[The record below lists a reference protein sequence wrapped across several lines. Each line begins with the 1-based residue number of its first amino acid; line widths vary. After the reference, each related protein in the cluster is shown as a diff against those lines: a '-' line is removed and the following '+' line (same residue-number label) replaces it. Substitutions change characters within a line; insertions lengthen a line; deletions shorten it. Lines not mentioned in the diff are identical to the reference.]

1 MPYQDSGSTGKSSLY
16 NRRNVLKSLSAAGIV
31 GLAGCS
37 GSGGD
42 GSDGSS
48 GGNAATGTSGSDG
61 SGGSSGDGL
70 DITLPSVNESGTP
83 MVNAAEKFKEKIE
96 AESDGDVSVQVA
108 PGGSYGS
115 EPESIDLL
123 SSGSIEMYTGG
134 SAPYQRWANE
144 YYFVNQPFVMD
155 SFDQL
160 LTVMESE
167 EFQPAYDQMQE
178 DGNVRVMGEPR
189 VYRGVRHYTSNEPV
203 RTPSD
208 VEGMA
213 LRLPEEDAW
222 IKIWEQIG
230 ASPTP
235 VALNE
240 LYSGLQTGV
249 VDASEGPPAQI
260 SSLNLWEV
268 QDYYSLTGHLVL
280 GGSMYI
286 NDDFFQG
293 VDETYQDMITQTAN
307 EATTEASEEAME
319 QEEELTNQIAEEG
332 MEIVDD
338 VDQEAFAEAGRPA
351 VEELFE
357 TTYAKTWDT
366 WRNL

>member
-1 MPYQDSGSTGKSSLY
+1 MPRQDAGSPDSSTVY
-16 NRRNVLKSLSAAGIV
+16 NRRSVLTAISSAGVV

-37 GSGGD
+37 SSGDGGTESGGD
-42 GSDGSS
+42 GSSGNSS
-48 GGNAATGTSGSDG
+48 GDSSNGGG
-61 SGGSSGDGL
+61 SGGGEVS
-70 DITLPSVNESGTP
+70 ITLPSVNESGTP
-83 MVNAAEKFKEKIE
+83 MVNAAEKFKEKVE
-96 AESDGDVSVQVA
+96 SESDGAISVEVA

-160 LTVMESE
+160 LTVMQSD
-167 EFQPAYDQMQE
+167 EFQPAYDQMRE
-178 DGNVRVMGEPR
+178 EGDVRVMGEPR

-203 RTPSD
+203 RQPSD
-208 VEGMA
+208 VEGMD

-222 IKIWEQIG
+222 IQIWEQIG
-230 ASPTP
+230 ASPSP

-240 LYSGLQTGV
+240 LYSGLQQGV

-260 SSLNLWEV
+260 SSLKLWEV
-268 QDYYSLTGHLVL
+268 QDYYSMTGHLVL

-286 NDDFFQG
+286 NDSFFQG
-293 VDETYQDMITQTAN
+293 LDETYQDMITQAAD
-307 EATTEASEEAME
+307 EATAEASEEAME
-319 QEEELTNQIAEEG
+319 QEEELTTQIEEEG

-351 VEELFE
+351 VEQLFE
-357 TTYAKTWDT
+357 STYEGTWDK
-366 WRNL
+366 WRNI

>member
-1 MPYQDSGSTGKSSLY
+1 MPRRDDGKPESSRVY
-16 NRRNVLKSLSAAGIV
+16 NRRSVLAALSSAGVV

-37 GSGGD
+37 SSDGGGTGSGSNSSNGGGSGG
-42 GSDGSS
+42 GEVS
-48 GGNAATGTSGSDG
+48 
-61 SGGSSGDGL
+61 
-70 DITLPSVNESGTP
+70 ITLPSVNETGTP
-83 MVNAAEKFKEKIE
+83 MVNAGEKFKQKVES
-96 AESDGDVSVQVA
+96 ESDGAISVKVT

-144 YYFVNQPFVMD
+144 YYFVNQPFVME

-160 LTVMESE
+160 LTVMQSDEY
-167 EFQPAYDQMQE
+167 QPAYDQIRE

-189 VYRGVRHYTSNEPV
+189 VYRGVRHYTSNNEVKKPG
-203 RTPSD
+203 D
-208 VEGMA
+208 VENMD

-222 IKIWEQIG
+222 IQIWEEIG

-240 LYSGLQTGV
+240 LYSGLRTGV
-249 VDASEGPPAQI
+249 VEASEGPPAQI
-260 SSLNLWEV
+260 SSLKLWEV
-268 QDYYSLTGHLVL
+268 QDYYNLTGHLVL

-286 NDDFFQG
+286 NDDFFRG
-293 VDETYQDMITQTAN
+293 LDETYQDMITQAAN
-307 EATTEASEEAME
+307 EATAEASEEAMK
-319 QEEELTNQIAEEG
+319 QEEKLMTRIKEEG
-332 MEIVDD
+332 MTIVDD

-357 TTYAKTWDT
+357 TTYAGTWDK